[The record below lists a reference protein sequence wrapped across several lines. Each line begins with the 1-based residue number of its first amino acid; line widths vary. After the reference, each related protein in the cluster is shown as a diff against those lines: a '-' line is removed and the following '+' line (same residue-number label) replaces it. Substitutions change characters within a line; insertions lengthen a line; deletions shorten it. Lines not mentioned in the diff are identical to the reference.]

1 CRLDA
6 RRAAADR
13 GPRLPDPQEPP
24 ARRPSP
30 TGELARVTVAIVTDS
45 TADLPSQLTRTR
57 SITVVPLTLNFE
69 GRSLLDGVDIRPSE
83 FYRKLPNA
91 TTHPTTSQPSAGR
104 FAEAYAE
111 LLTAHSDV
119 ISIHISE
126 KLSGTYAS
134 AVQGA
139 EMTDSKRVH
148 VIDSQLV
155 SMSLGLL
162 TLAASEMV
170 SRGDS
175 ATSIVE
181 HVTSMRDQVQTY

>member
-45 TADLPSQLTRTR
+45 TADLPTQLSKSR

-83 FYRKLPNA
+83 FYRKLPHA
-91 TTHPTTSQPSAGR
+91 TTHPTTSQPSAGQ
-104 FAEAYAE
+104 FAEAYSRLPGEHAACCSIPTPRPRRGGVNPHLGKVE
-111 LLTAHSDV
+111 RNLCVRRAGCRDDRLETRARRRLRARLDV
-119 ISIHISE
+119 
-126 KLSGTYAS
+126 A
-134 AVQGA
+134 
-139 EMTDSKRVH
+139 
-148 VIDSQLV
+148 
-155 SMSLGLL
+155 
-162 TLAASEMV
+162 
-170 SRGDS
+170 
-175 ATSIVE
+175 
-181 HVTSMRDQVQTY
+181 